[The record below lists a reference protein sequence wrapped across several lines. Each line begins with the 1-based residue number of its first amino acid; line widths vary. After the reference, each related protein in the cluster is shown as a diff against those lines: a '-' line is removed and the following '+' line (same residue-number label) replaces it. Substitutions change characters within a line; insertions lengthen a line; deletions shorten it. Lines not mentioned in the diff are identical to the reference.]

1 MPSALPD
8 QKGPAAS
15 ATEVKERPLS
25 ATLTVEA
32 TTSIK
37 ATATD
42 QCRAPTAAS
51 ASITT
56 TPERATQRRT
66 RTRLP
71 TRSLRWPTQIR
82 PKAPTNWD
90 TAITAPAA
98 VALQPRLVIR
108 KTRPKME
115 SVNCGT
121 TSSIESRW
129 RRWRKRPPR

>member
-8 QKGPAAS
+8 QNGPAAS

-32 TTSIK
+32 TTSMN
-37 ATATD
+37 ASATD
-42 QCRAPTAAS
+42 QRKAPTPAS
-51 ASITT
+51 VSITT
-56 TPERATQRRT
+56 TPEKATQRRT

-90 TAITAPAA
+90 TAIAA
-98 VALQPRLVIR
+98 TTHGV
-108 KTRPKME
+108 ME
-115 SVNCGT
+115 HPTKSGYWGEHL
-121 TSSIESRW
+121 IGA
-129 RRWRKRPPR
+129 RRVG